1 MRPLRVF
8 GWQAD
13 PGTGYWRL
21 RLPLG
26 ELARRGHDVMVDE
39 TMPNCVRYDGAADV
53 IVASRTATLGPST
66 LFQRL
71 AREGRSLMVYEIDD
85 DPFSITPDNAKA
97 YQFFQGP
104 VLDNIRA
111 NLACADLVTV
121 STPTLAEAV
130 SVYTSAPV
138 VVLPN
143 RVPRWLTELPMPLST
158 VSTAGA
164 LTVGHTGGASHVR
177 DFGECAKPLRA
188 FLQRQ
193 AGRAEFHAIGQD
205 NTARVATIKGRTR
218 HTGWTTDVAGYL
230 RSIDFHIGLA
240 PLRDTPFNRAKS
252 ALKLLEYGALGIPA
266 IASNAGPY
274 ADVDSRG
281 VLLASSPKQWREA
294 FETLGG
300 SADIR
305 LSMGQL
311 GRQWARGNLV
321 EDHAGDWLAAYERAM
336 SGRVAA

>member
-1 MRPLRVF
+1 MIIF

-26 ELARRGHDVMVDE
+26 ELARCGHDVMVDE

-53 IVASRTATLGPST
+53 IVASRTATFGPST

-97 YQFFQGP
+97 YRFFQGE

-121 STPTLAEAV
+121 STAPLAEVV
-130 SVYTSAPV
+130 SAYTSAPV

-143 RVPRWLTELPMPLST
+143 RVPRWLTERPMPDQDT
-158 VSTAGA
+158 DRVI
-164 LTVGHTGGASHVR
+164 VGHTGGASHVR
-177 DFGECAKPLRA
+177 DIGECARPLRA
-188 FLQRQ
+188 WLQRE
-193 AGRAEFHAIGQD
+193 GERAEFHAIGYD
-205 NTARVATIKGRTR
+205 HTPRIATFRGRTR
-218 HTGWTTDVAGYL
+218 FTGWQPDPESYL
-230 RSIDFHIGLA
+230 RSIDFHVGIA
-240 PLRDTPFNRAKS
+240 PLRDTPFNRSKS
-252 ALKLLEYGALGIPA
+252 ALKAMEYGALGIPV
-266 IASNAGPY
+266 IASNVGPY
-274 ADVDSRG
+274 AEYVAHTWTG
-281 VLLASSPKQWREA
+281 LLCSTPADWRRA
-294 FETLGG
+294 LDRLAKPSMRRYLG
-300 SADIR
+300 
-305 LSMGQL
+305 SM
-311 GRQWARGNLV
+311 AREQARKHLV
-321 EDHAGDWLAAYERAM
+321 EDHAGDWLAAYERAI